1 MAESI
6 SDRAQGHAM
15 GLGFTVAAAQVFGKP
30 ATIPSG
36 QSFAATVLKRGALE
50 SVGFYHEGGVN
61 KGFLGLAERGAARGF
76 LSTAAKALPLAFTGV
91 LAYQGYQE
99 EGIWGATKGVAE
111 SIAYSA
117 AWHGGEALLGSGLM
131 AGLTGVAAIAA
142 VGVAAYGFGEAAQA
156 HRKRLTGLEFG
167 SPSVDML
174 NSAGALTSRARA
186 MNALHSTHINARI
199 AIGNEAL
206 LGHTAY
212 RP

>member
-6 SDRAQGHAM
+6 AERAQGHAV
-15 GLGFTVAAAQVFGKP
+15 GLGFTVAAAQVFGRP
-30 ATIPSG
+30 STIPAG
-36 QSFAATVLKRGALE
+36 QSFSKTILKRGALE
-50 SVGFYHEGGVN
+50 SMGFYHEAGIN
-61 KGFLGLAERGAARGF
+61 KGFLGLSEKGASRGVF
-76 LSTAAKALPLAFTGV
+76 STAAKALPLAFTGV
-91 LAYQGYQE
+91 LGYQGYQE
-99 EGIWGATKGVAE
+99 EGVWGATKGIGE
-111 SIAYSA
+111 SVAYSA
-117 AWHGGEALLGSGLM
+117 AWHAGEALLGSGLM

-142 VGVAAYGFGEAAQA
+142 AGVAVYGFGEAAQA